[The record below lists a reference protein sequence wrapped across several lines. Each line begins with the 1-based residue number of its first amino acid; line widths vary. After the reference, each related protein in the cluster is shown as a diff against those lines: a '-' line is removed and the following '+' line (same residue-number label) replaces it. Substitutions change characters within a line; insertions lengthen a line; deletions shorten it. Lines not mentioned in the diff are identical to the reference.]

1 MEVHTFFDF
10 GQTIYDLGCSFLL
23 TSYTIY
29 LNMKIVLKI
38 IIGIII
44 VVTLPI
50 SIYYGLRI
58 ENTPFKMEY
67 KNRSYVV
74 TLPNKVWFELNGAMD
89 TLDEEM
95 IFENDLPKIEQG
107 GFDIGPQYPTY
118 KASMENNT
126 AKSTRVGYRVGDS
139 IKIEQDIEIYKENP
153 ETYSTRIYFSQ
164 YGQFQNSRY
173 SKDGC
178 DVEIKSEKGFITYD
192 EDFAIVK
199 IEYEVMDS
207 DIKDLIS
214 IDISCK

>member
-10 GQTIYDLGCSFLL
+10 GQTTYDLGCSFLL

-38 IIGIII
+38 VIGIII

-58 ENTPFKMEY
+58 ENTPFQMEY

-74 TLPNKVWFELNGAMD
+74 TLPNKVWFEINSAMD

-95 IFENDLPKIEQG
+95 IFEDDLPKIEQS

-118 KASMENNT
+118 KATMENNT

-139 IKIEQDIEIYKENP
+139 IKIEQNIEIHKENP

-164 YGQFQNSRY
+164 YGQFQNNTY

-178 DVEIKSEKGFITYD
+178 NVEIKSEKGFITYD
-192 EDFAIVK
+192 KEFAIVK
-199 IEYEVMDS
+199 IEYEVIDRS
-207 DIKDLIS
+207 IKDLIS

>member
-1 MEVHTFFDF
+1 
-10 GQTIYDLGCSFLL
+10 
-23 TSYTIY
+23 
-29 LNMKIVLKI
+29 MKIILKV

-95 IFENDLPKIEQG
+95 IFENDLPKIEQS

-118 KASMENNT
+118 KATMENNT
-126 AKSTRVGYRVGDS
+126 GKSTRVGYRVGDS

-153 ETYSTRIYFSQ
+153 ETYNTKIYFSQ
-164 YGQFQNSRY
+164 YGQFQNNTY

-178 DVEIKSEKGFITYD
+178 EVGIKSEKGFITYD